1 MNTLQIQQV
10 DRDCYFRIK
19 VVPASSRT
27 ALAGVLD
34 GMLKLKITTA
44 PEKGKANK
52 NVIAFLAK
60 KLGVK
65 KRAVAITAGA
75 GNTVKQI
82 CIMSIMVED
91 IRRKLEV

>member
-10 DRDCYFRIK
+10 EGDCYFKVK

-27 ALAGVLD
+27 VLAGVLD
-34 GMLKLKITTA
+34 GMLKLRITAA

-52 NVIAFLAK
+52 DVIAFLAK

-65 KRAVAITAGA
+65 KLSVMITAGA
-75 GNTVKQI
+75 CNPVKRV
-82 CIMSIMVED
+82 CITD
-91 IRRKLEV
+91 ITAENVRKRLKI